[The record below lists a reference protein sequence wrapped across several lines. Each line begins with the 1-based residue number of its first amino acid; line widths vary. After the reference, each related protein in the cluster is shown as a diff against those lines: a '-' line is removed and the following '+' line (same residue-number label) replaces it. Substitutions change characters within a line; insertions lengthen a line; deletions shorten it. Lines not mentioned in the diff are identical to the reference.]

1 MEPEEKGISV
11 SRQCELL
18 DVPRSSHYEGAC
30 KKDAKT
36 ETEFNLELM
45 VEIDQ
50 VYTESPFYG
59 SRRIAKELC
68 RRGHDVNR
76 KRIQRLMRI
85 MGIMG
90 VAPGPM
96 SSTPHP
102 EAKRW
107 PYLLTGVKVERPN
120 QVWST
125 DITYIPMGKHGFM
138 YLVAVVDW
146 YSRKLLSWELSN
158 SMDGSFCVKALLK
171 ALYAYGKPEIFNTDQ
186 GSQFT
191 SSAFTGVLEQAGI
204 KISMD
209 GRGRAMDNIFIERF
223 WRNVKYED
231 IYLHGYSNPVELR
244 RGLEKYFDFYNNRR
258 LHQSLDYMTPS
269 EAYAMNSAITGGAT
283 GGLLRRYDPPV
294 AKSSACELHLNLLE
308 SCP

>member
-1 MEPEEKGISV
+1 MEPSEKGISV
-11 SRQCELL
+11 SRQCEILG
-18 DVPRSSHYEGAC
+18 VPRSSHYEGAC
-30 KKDAKT
+30 KIEAKE
-36 ETEFNLELM
+36 ETALNQSLLG
-45 VEIDQ
+45 EIDRI
-50 VYTESPFYG
+50 YTEWPFYG

-68 RRGHDVNR
+68 RRGYEVNR
-76 KRIQRLMRI
+76 KRIQRLMRV

-96 SSTPHP
+96 TSKPHP

-120 QVWST
+120 QVWSS
-125 DITYIPMGKHGFM
+125 DITYIPMGHGFM

-146 YSRKLLSWELSN
+146 HSRKILSWELSN
-158 SMDGSFCVKALLK
+158 SMDGSFCVKALSK

-191 SSAFTGVLEQAGI
+191 SSAFTGVLERAGAR
-204 KISMD
+204 ISMD

-231 IYLHGYSNPVELR
+231 IYLHGYATPTELR
-244 RGLEKYFDFYNNRR
+244 EGLNAYFDFYNNRR

-269 EAYAMNSAITGGAT
+269 EVHAMSAMTTGGAP
-283 GGLLRRYDPPV
+283 GGLLRRYNPPV
-294 AKSSACELHLNLLE
+294 AKSSARVQHLILSE

>member
-18 DVPRSSHYEGAC
+18 NVPRSSHYEGAR
-30 KKDAKT
+30 KAEAKP

-45 VEIDQ
+45 VEIDRI
-50 VYTESPFYG
+50 YTEWPFYG

-68 RRGHDVNR
+68 ERGYEVNR

-96 SSTPHP
+96 TSKPHP
-102 EAKRW
+102 EAKKW
-107 PYLLTGVKVERPN
+107 PYLLTGVKIERPN

-125 DITYIPMGKHGFM
+125 DITYIPMGHGFM

-146 YSRKLLSWELSN
+146 YSRKILSWELSN

-191 SSAFTGVLEQAGI
+191 SSAFTGVLENAGI

-231 IYLHGYSNPVELR
+231 IYLHGYSTPSELR
-244 RGLEKYFDFYNNRR
+244 RGLTKYFDFYNNRR
-258 LHQSLDYMTPS
+258 LHQSLDYMTPAD
-269 EAYAMNSAITGGAT
+269 AYAAKSLTPDGAS
-283 GGLLRRYDPPV
+283 GGLLRRSNPPA
-294 AKSSACELHLNLLE
+294 AKSSARELHLNLLE

>member
-18 DVPRSSHYEGAC
+18 NVPRSSHYEGAC
-30 KKDAKT
+30 SPKIVE
-36 ETEFNLELM
+36 ETEFNQKLLP
-45 VEIDQ
+45 EIDHI
-50 VYTESPFYG
+50 YTAWPFYG

-68 RRGHDVNR
+68 EHGYAVNR

-96 SSTPHP
+96 TSKPHP

-120 QVWST
+120 QVWSA
-125 DITYIPMGKHGFM
+125 DITYIPMGHGFM

-146 YSRKLLSWELSN
+146 YSRKILSWELSN
-158 SMDGSFCVKALLK
+158 SMEGSFCVDALRK

-186 GSQFT
+186 GCQFT
-191 SSAFTGVLEQAGI
+191 SSAFTGVLENAGVA
-204 KISMD
+204 ISMD
-209 GRGRAMDNIFIERF
+209 GRGRALDNIFIERF

-231 IYLHGYSNPVELR
+231 IYLHDYLTPSELR
-244 RGLEKYFDFYNNRR
+244 CGLTKYFDFYNNRR

-269 EAYAMNSAITGGAT
+269 KAYGEKPLTQAGAS
-283 GGLLRRYDPPV
+283 GDLLRRFISPA
-294 AKSSACELHLNLLE
+294 AKSFARELHLDLLQ

>member
-18 DVPRSSHYEGAC
+18 DVPRSSHYEGAF
-30 KKDAKT
+30 KPSAKS
-36 ETEFNLELM
+36 ETEFNLSLM
-45 VEIDQ
+45 DEIDRI
-50 VYTESPFYG
+50 YTESPFYG

-68 RRGHDVNR
+68 RRGHEVNR

-96 SSTPHP
+96 TSKPHP
-102 EAKRW
+102 EAKWW
-107 PYLLTGVKVERPN
+107 PYLLTGVKIERPN
-120 QVWST
+120 QVWSS
-125 DITYIPMGKHGFM
+125 DITYIPMGHGFM

-146 YSRKLLSWELSN
+146 YSRKILSWELSN

-191 SSAFTGVLEQAGI
+191 SSAFTGVLERAGVS
-204 KISMD
+204 ISMD

-231 IYLHGYSNPVELR
+231 IYLHGYSTPSELR
-244 RGLEKYFDFYNNRR
+244 CGLEKYFDFYNNRR

-269 EAYAMNSAITGGAT
+269 ESYANLAAGTNGAP

-294 AKSSACELHLNLLE
+294 AKSSARELHLNLLE

>member
-1 MEPEEKGISV
+1 MEPSEKGISV
-11 SRQCELL
+11 SRQCKILG
-18 DVPRSSHYEGAC
+18 VPRSSHYEGAY
-30 KKDAKT
+30 KMEAKEE
-36 ETEFNLELM
+36 ETPLNLSLM
-45 VEIDQ
+45 KEIDRI
-50 VYTESPFYG
+50 YTKWPFYG
-59 SRRIAKELC
+59 SRRIAKEL
-68 RRGHDVNR
+68 RGMGHDVNR

-96 SSTPHP
+96 TSTPHP

-125 DITYIPMGKHGFM
+125 DITYIPMGHGFM

-146 YSRKLLSWELSN
+146 HSRKILSWELSN
-158 SMDGSFCVKALLK
+158 SMDGSFCVDALLK

-191 SSAFTGVLEQAGI
+191 SSAFTGVLESAGI

-209 GRGRAMDNIFIERF
+209 GKGRAMDNIFIERF

-231 IYLHGYSNPVELR
+231 IYLHGYSTPTELR
-244 RGLEKYFDFYNNRR
+244 EGLKAYFDFYNNRR
-258 LHQSLDYMTPS
+258 LHQSLKYRTPS
-269 EAYAMNSAITGGAT
+269 EVYAMNTMITGGAP
-283 GGLLRRYDPPV
+283 GGLLRRSDPPV
-294 AKSSACELHLNLLE
+294 AKSFAREQHLDLLE
-308 SCP
+308 CCP

>member
-1 MEPEEKGISV
+1 MEASERRISV
-11 SRQCELL
+11 RRQCELL
-18 DVPRSSHYEGAC
+18 KIPRSSHYDEGAC
-30 KKDAKT
+30 KREAKG
-36 ETEFNLELM
+36 EAALNQELLG
-45 VEIDQ
+45 EIDRI
-50 VYTESPFYG
+50 YTEWPFYG
-59 SRRIAKELC
+59 SRRITEELR
-68 RRGHDVNR
+68 RRGYEVNR

-96 SSTPHP
+96 TSKPHP
-102 EAKRW
+102 EARHW
-107 PYLLTGVKVERPN
+107 PYLLSGVKIERPN
-120 QVWST
+120 QVWSA
-125 DITYIPMGKHGFM
+125 DITYIPMGHGFM

-146 YSRKLLSWELSN
+146 YSRKILSWELSN
-158 SMDGSFCVKALLK
+158 SMEGSFCVEALLK
-171 ALYAYGKPEIFNTDQ
+171 ALYAYGKPETFNSDQ

-231 IYLHGYSNPVELR
+231 IYLHGYATPIELR
-244 RGLEKYFDFYNNRR
+244 KGLNSYFDFYNNRR

-269 EAYAMNSAITGGAT
+269 EVYAMSPMISGGAP
-283 GGLLRRYDPPV
+283 GGLLRRCNLPV
-294 AKSSACELHLNLLE
+294 AKSSARDQHLILSE